1 MVALGAPNVVARRV
15 IDDRVEFSG
24 ETTVSKYINFFI
36 GQQIAEGRR
45 FVHRMREEAQTARNV
60 IAQLNAM
67 IVKMEA
73 MEDQGEVFDSLMYLK
88 EDRRG
93 KNNKLMA
100 LNDLITQVEEEIKS
114 KEAHV
119 EIMVGGSN
127 SDAPW
132 ISMNEKYLLALITRL
147 IMAWLPICGELRAT
161 SRSIHWEPMFILY
174 FRRSVGEEYRVSSEI
189 NRVVVEL
196 HNVVIARAQFIEEL
210 DSLGVCLVPA
220 KLTEFLKEIQM
231 KDRETVAQLQI
242 LGMEMELNAS
252 YFPIVVFF
260 ILDKLTEDAKSFR
273 LQDKMKLWFTRAH
286 TEEESFTEEIRDF
299 CFGLRVTMRKH
310 RRLIAELEALGQRGD
325 ALRALNYMREIV
337 ARDSAK
343 LEVLEQLLACTHVGI
358 PLKAGYVADMEEKE

>member
-36 GQQIAEGRR
+36 GQQIAEGRH
-45 FVHRMREEAQTARNV
+45 FVHRKREEAQTARNV

-67 IVKMEA
+67 IVEMEA
-73 MEDQGEVFDSLMYLK
+73 MEDQGEVFDSLIYLR
-88 EDRRG
+88 EDRRS

-119 EIMVGGSN
+119 EIIVGGSN
-127 SDAPW
+127 SGYL
-132 ISMNEKYLLALITRL
+132 KYGNCKDVMLMEMKVMVLK
-147 IMAWLPICGELRAT
+147 
-161 SRSIHWEPMFILY
+161 
-174 FRRSVGEEYRVSSEI
+174 I

-210 DSLGVCLVPA
+210 DSWGPRRLCLR
-220 KLTEFLKEIQM
+220 KHDRFL
-231 KDRETVAQLQI
+231 
-242 LGMEMELNAS
+242 MELSPLALDWTRPWLNCRYAQGLELGLNAWATPS
-252 YFPIVVFF
+252 
-260 ILDKLTEDAKSFR
+260 
-273 LQDKMKLWFTRAH
+273 LQAPR
-286 TEEESFTEEIRDF
+286 
-299 CFGLRVTMRKH
+299 H

-358 PLKAGYVADMEEKE
+358 PLKVGYVADMEEKE